1 MTKAQ
6 ALNRAKR
13 LDPSAQTKP
22 EKAAVLR
29 QAADL
34 ADQNGYL
41 FRGDI
46 YRELADILDPPAPF
60 AHLLDME

>member
-1 MTKAQ
+1 MTKSQ

-13 LDPSAQTKP
+13 LDPLARTKP
-22 EKAAVLR
+22 KKAAVLR
-29 QAADL
+29 QAADE
-34 ADQNGYL
+34 ADRNGYL

-60 AHLLDME
+60 VHLLDME